1 MDQNQ
6 RKPINKKKV
15 VTSIITVSA
24 LAGTGYGANRSQ
36 QTGWRKGLLPCL
48 RNMLR
53 LTRRSMWRLRRF
65 PQVMPGA
72 KSGTINDVSCLNRS
86 QSTVS

>member
-24 LAGTGYGANRSQ
+24 LAGTGYGANRLAADPVGEKDCPPLFAEYAAPDSSQ
-36 QTGWRKGLLPCL
+36 VNVEIAPLSAGD
-48 RNMLR
+48 ML
-53 LTRRSMWRLRRF
+53 
-65 PQVMPGA
+65 
-72 KSGTINDVSCLNRS
+72 K
-86 QSTVS
+86 